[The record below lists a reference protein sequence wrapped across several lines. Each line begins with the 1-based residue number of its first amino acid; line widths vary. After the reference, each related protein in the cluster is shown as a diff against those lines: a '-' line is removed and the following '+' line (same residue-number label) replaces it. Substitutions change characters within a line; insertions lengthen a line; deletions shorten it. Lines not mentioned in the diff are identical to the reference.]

1 LNLVDTLTAAG
12 MTPPQYLAEGRWLR
26 FPGVGKGRSNR
37 AGWCRLISPTFAIYG
52 DWSTG
57 LRETWSAEGHHD
69 DDEFYRRLESARLRS
84 HRLEE
89 RARQVQAA
97 RDAQAMIRAATP
109 APHPYLARK
118 GFPERCGLV
127 HGEHLL
133 VPLRDERDRV
143 VSVQTIDPVGAK
155 RFLKG
160 SRTRGGAHRL
170 GIACERT
177 ALCEGYATALSLD
190 AALKRLPGPHAVIA
204 CFSAGN
210 LEAVAPRFPQALVCA
225 DNDFSGTGER
235 VARAT
240 GLRWVMP
247 PESGMD
253 FNDLHLRDGLH
264 AVVEVLRGH

>member
-1 LNLVDTLTAAG
+1 VNLPDTLIAAG
-12 MTPPQYLAEGRWLR
+12 LTPPRNLTEGRWLR

-37 AGWCRLISPTFAIYG
+37 AGWCRMISPTYAIYG

-57 LRETWSAEGHHD
+57 LRETWRDSSHRD
-69 DDEFYRRLESARLRS
+69 DDEFHRRLADARVRS
-84 HRLEE
+84 DRLEQ

-97 RDAQAMIRAATP
+97 RDAQAMIRESTP

-143 VSVQTIDPVGAK
+143 VSVQSIDPAGEK
-155 RFLKG
+155 RFLAG

-170 GIACERT
+170 GASGRT
-177 ALCEGYATALSLD
+177 ALCEGYATALSVD

-210 LEAVAPRFPQALVCA
+210 LEVIAPRYPMALVCA
-225 DNDFSGTGER
+225 DNDASGTGETAAVR
-235 VARAT
+235 T

-247 PESGMD
+247 PEVGAD
-253 FNDLHLRDGLH
+253 FNDMHLAQGLY
-264 AVVEVLRGH
+264 AVVEVLRAAL